1 MGTGGIGALLPEQG
15 CDAGH
20 SGNERDRQHDADA
33 SVICFG
39 TGVRRERVVA
49 VGGGMIE
56 MVRGLGHAVAR
67 VQPLEDLDGIPV
79 LVHGRRL
86 AAAH

>member
-1 MGTGGIGALLPEQG
+1 
-15 CDAGH
+15 
-20 SGNERDRQHDADA
+20 
-33 SVICFG
+33 
-39 TGVRRERVVA
+39 
-49 VGGGMIE
+49 MIE